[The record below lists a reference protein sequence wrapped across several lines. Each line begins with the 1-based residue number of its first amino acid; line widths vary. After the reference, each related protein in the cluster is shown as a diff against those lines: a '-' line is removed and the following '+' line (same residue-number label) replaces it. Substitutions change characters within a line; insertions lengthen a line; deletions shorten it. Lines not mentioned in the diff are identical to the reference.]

1 MALIRPTLL
10 ENRHQGLQLRVLGG
24 GLSQLLHFLV
34 TDRQGFDN
42 GVNMDVEVVGEAVLR
57 FSRDIFQGQRVGNRD
72 ALSWNVYGPEVVF
85 LGLEKHVLEP
95 G

>member
-1 MALIRPTLL
+1 M
-10 ENRHQGLQLRVLGG
+10 
-24 GLSQLLHFLV
+24 SQLLHFLV

-95 G
+95 GWYCASDFLAMLSSGLQLVCTIMS